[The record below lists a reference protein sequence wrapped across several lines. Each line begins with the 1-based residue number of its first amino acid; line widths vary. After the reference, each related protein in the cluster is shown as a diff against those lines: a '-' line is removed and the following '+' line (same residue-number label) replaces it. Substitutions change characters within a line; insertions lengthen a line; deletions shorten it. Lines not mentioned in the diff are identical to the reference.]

1 MVGCDCVS
9 YYFLLVS
16 KVIERSL
23 LFLSSFVSN
32 MYNHRARARTA
43 FYGSIGTQGVGVRG
57 SPTLV
62 SQVTLTQALQILD
75 TDEENVE
82 MIVSEA
88 SEVSA
93 VNADQNIAKI
103 TIKSD
108 VATQPPIHANI
119 THSEATQAQPDLTYE
134 H

>member
-1 MVGCDCVS
+1 
-9 YYFLLVS
+9 
-16 KVIERSL
+16 
-23 LFLSSFVSN
+23 

-119 THSEATQAQPDLTYE
+119 THSEATQAQPDFTYE